1 MVTFHQKKTLL
12 FNVRVIRDVLF
23 HEVSVKCTR
32 LGSSDVSADV
42 KDNVQKYRYT
52 KRFQIGYVVSDVLE
66 IQNIDTA
73 HMS

>member
-1 MVTFHQKKTLL
+1 MTMVTFHQKKTLL

-23 HEVSVKCTR
+23 HEVSVKCIR
-32 LGSSDVSADV
+32 LGSSD
-42 KDNVQKYRYT
+42 
-52 KRFQIGYVVSDVLE
+52 VSDVLE